1 MKKSDHLSANQQK
14 LAELSEKEL
23 LLKEQLKTLA
33 ADIQKKA
40 TPMGIAKDVMSDM
53 FQTKS
58 GAASTA
64 KAALGLG
71 ASLVAGNLIRKQQQL
86 SLVGKVTGLAVGFLI
101 NRIAKMRKKH

>member
-1 MKKSDHLSANQQK
+1 MKNSDHLLANQQK

-23 LLKEQLKTLA
+23 RLKEQLKTLG

-53 FQTKS
+53 FGSKS
-58 GAASTA
+58 GVANTA
-64 KAALGLG
+64 TAALGLG
-71 ASLVAGNLIRKQQQL
+71 ATLVAGNLIRKQQQL

-101 NRIAKMRKKH
+101 NRISKMRKKH